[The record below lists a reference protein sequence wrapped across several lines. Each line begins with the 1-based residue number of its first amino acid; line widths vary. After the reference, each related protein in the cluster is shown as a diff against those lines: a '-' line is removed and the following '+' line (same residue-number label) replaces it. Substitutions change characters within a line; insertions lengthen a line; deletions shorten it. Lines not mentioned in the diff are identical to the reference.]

1 MLTEHFHILPL
12 DFGNVQHGVVVDGVA
27 GERDEVVGEE
37 IKGQANNRFPAIVQK
52 DLAKSQIECTPYLGI
67 KGYAPATKV
76 EPTDVL

>member
-1 MLTEHFHILPL
+1 MLVEHFHVLPL

-37 IKGQANNRFPAIVQK
+37 IKGQTNNRFPAIVQK
-52 DLAKSQIECTPYLGI
+52 DLAKSYRECTPYLRI
-67 KGYAPATKV
+67 KGYAPTTKV